1 MARIIR
7 VRNRLLAVLLS
18 MLVCAP
24 GVSAAHGQISA
35 LDTVNIAMGYI
46 PNIQFAPFYVADAR
60 GYYKAAKIKVSF
72 NYEQSPDIITL
83 IATGNLAFGNV
94 EGDQV
99 VVGRAKGLPV
109 TSVLTQYE
117 RFPVAIFALESK
129 HIRSFADLKGKTIGI
144 PGLYGSS
151 YSGLLAALKAAG
163 LSAHDV
169 HIEAINYAQVVELA
183 RGQVDA
189 AVGFAMNEP
198 VQLQQQ
204 GYKVTVLPLATL
216 VNLAGAGV
224 VTSDSMVRGH
234 ADLVRRFVQAT
245 YRGLKKTNANPSTA
259 FTLSRPY
266 IHDLTPAQVK
276 YQQAVLRAA
285 IPYWLPV
292 PGHGL
297 GCGVAATWSTT
308 QSVLLGQGQ
317 IRVQSPVSSFYT
329 NRFLAGC

>member
-1 MARIIR
+1 MAKMIR
-7 VRNRLLAVLLS
+7 WRRGLLVALLT

-24 GVSAAHGQISA
+24 SAPAARGQSSA

-60 GYYKAAKIKVSF
+60 GYYKAANIKVSF

-99 VVGRAKGLPV
+99 VVGRSKGLPV

-117 RFPVAIFALESK
+117 RFPVAIFALQSK

-163 LSAHDV
+163 LSSRDV
-169 HIEAINYAQVVELA
+169 HIEAINYAQVAEVA

-224 VTSDSMVRGH
+224 VTSDSMVHGH

-245 YRGLKKTNANPSTA
+245 YRGLKETNADPGTA

-266 IHDLTPAQVK
+266 IRDLTGAQVA

-285 IPYWLPV
+285 IPYWSPL

-297 GCGVAATWSTT
+297 ACGIAATWATT

-317 IRVQSPVSSFYT
+317 IHVRSQASTFYT
-329 NRFLAGC
+329 NRFLPGC